1 MSDKLHNR
9 LNPYVA
15 LIKFSF
21 SDAKVE
27 KRFKTKEE
35 REKYLESM
43 ADDIDSAKLFYTTR
57 ELVYS
62 EFSWEEELKSES
74 FSDAHAE
81 ALLFEIRRS

>member
-1 MSDKLHNR
+1 MGNKLHNR

-21 SDAKVE
+21 SDVKVE
-27 KRFKTKEE
+27 KRFKTEEE

-57 ELVYS
+57 ETVYC
-62 EFSWEEELKSES
+62 EFSWAEELKKES

-81 ALLFEIRRS
+81 ALLFELRRS